1 MIEIILEH
9 FVKSLYEFVYG
20 GAIWR
25 VVYKYLSN
33 VCVWI
38 ILISVLHH
46 VVLQCM
52 RLDRKDG
59 ERKREIERDRERESW
74 REREGES
81 SSETERN
88 REREKK
94 KDIIETEK

>member
-33 VCVWI
+33 VCVSSYPER
-38 ILISVLHH
+38 ISVLKCPNLHY
-46 VVLQCM
+46 VV
-52 RLDRKDG
+52 G
-59 ERKREIERDRERESW
+59 
-74 REREGES
+74 
-81 SSETERN
+81 
-88 REREKK
+88 EREK
-94 KDIIETEK
+94 EKQ